1 MKICTKCGAK
11 WLEGQLYWSNGKPG
25 KEEDLAG
32 LVCDPHG
39 NEECVNEM
47 RGKPHNGQTWAKR
60 LAYVEGATDEF
71 KRRQKDLDDLVQ

>member
-25 KEEDLAG
+25 KDEDLAG

-47 RGKPHNGQTWAKR
+47 KGKPHNGQTWEKR
-60 LAYVEGATDEF
+60 MGFIEGLEYEM
-71 KRRQKDLDDLVQ
+71 KRQQDKLKEQ